1 MEKQIDDLGR
11 IVIPKDMRKKLK
23 LDNGSTVNIELV
35 EGSIV
40 LTNPNEI
47 DYKDNWNKLK
57 EWLEIIKKACPDDLF
72 QDAVEDIKN
81 KMLELEE
88 GK

>member
-47 DYKDNWNKLK
+47 DYKDNWIKLK
-57 EWLEIIKKACPDDLF
+57 EWLSNFNKHSEFEI
-72 QDAVEDIKN
+72 
-81 KMLELEE
+81 
-88 GK
+88 